1 MGCILILIMTLIETP
16 GAADFQHLLSV
27 RELDSAMDLAR
38 TDSLRAVVFQSAG
51 NHAMA
56 AALYSRAFENAPSPG
71 LFTRLW
77 ESVAV
82 STEHFPEL
90 AGEELRNALGR
101 WRGRL
106 AFRAGHLLSLTE
118 VSVMLGDSTLSDSL
132 TGVLLDSFPDSEEA
146 YRAIGSEFYESLYPV
161 WNDDGARLEVLQDF
175 ISRRGDDS
183 DIWCSRAW
191 RYTVSAVLATADSA
205 SWRDSHRRWLDCCP
219 NDPRA
224 FLTGASLLIDRDS
237 SWQEALEMSARG
249 LEIME
254 AGYRP
259 RGMPTEEWE
268 LTGPAMKAGLLFRQ
282 LQAMAALGGEE
293 EALSNLNSSL
303 DTLEFSVDDYNTGSA
318 LYWLRGTVQ
327 LGRGDTLAALSDFA
341 ESAVLGDVENT
352 WSGRAVEAMEDILL
366 PEVSPVRWAREHM
379 EYSGPVFADVTP
391 LLGPDSLLRGS
402 RVSWCDWNG
411 DGRPDLFAGSSL
423 YQSQEGGGFRDV
435 TVEAGLEN
443 CRGNGGVWG
452 DLNRDGFPDLV
463 TSGSPV
469 QVFLGG
475 EDGMEESTEHMGIGI
490 TGASV
495 EGAALLDWN
504 ADGWLDLYL
513 ASYET
518 PGELGSGTA
527 DAFYLGSAGGFRE
540 AGDSLGMIPFLGEHL
555 CGRGVSPCDF
565 DRDGDMDIFVS
576 NYRLQE
582 NFLWEN
588 VQGLAVNSAI
598 GLGLAGQ
605 LTEGWW
611 GHTIGS
617 AWGDPDNDGD
627 WDLFSAN
634 LAHPRYITFSDRSML
649 FRNDGGDFTDIR
661 AEAGIKFEETHSSPV
676 WGDFNNDGLLDLFVT
691 SVYPDRRSFL
701 YLNSGDGTFRDVTWL
716 SGARV
721 LNGWGAAAADYNLD
735 GRLDLAV
742 GSGNG
747 PVLLT
752 NTTEEGH
759 WLLVRVIPPK
769 ECNPSAI
776 GCTVTLEQ
784 GGTTL
789 MRQIE
794 GGSGT
799 TSQNSGILHFGLP
812 GEGEST
818 LYLYVPGS
826 IEAAGSV
833 RASPGTMVVL
843 QARQS

>member
-1 MGCILILIMTLIETP
+1 MNFILVIIIGLLETP
-16 GAADFQHLLSV
+16 GTEEFSHMLAV
-27 RELDSAMDLAR
+27 RELTSAMELAH
-38 TDSLRAVVFQSAG
+38 TDSLRAVVFERSG

-56 AALYSRAFENAPSPG
+56 AALYSMAFENGPSPG
-71 LFTRLW
+71 LFTRMW
-77 ESVAV
+77 ESVAA

-90 AGEELRNALGR
+90 AAGGLRDRLGQ
-101 WRGRL
+101 WRGQL
-106 AFRAGHLLSLTE
+106 TFRADHLLSLIE
-118 VSVMLGDSTLSDSL
+118 VTFMLEDSTLADSL

-146 YRAIGSEFYESLYPV
+146 YQALGSEFYGSLYPV
-161 WNDDGARLEVLQDF
+161 WNDEVAKLEVLQEF
-175 ISRRGDDS
+175 ITRRGNDS
-183 DIWCSRAW
+183 DIWRSRAW
-191 RYTVSAVLATADSA
+191 RYTVSAVLATADSS

-219 NDPRA
+219 NDPRP

-237 SWQEALEMSARG
+237 SFEEAMEMSAGG

-259 RGMPTEEWE
+259 RGMPAEEWE
-268 LTGPAMKAGLLFRQ
+268 LIGPAMQAGLLFRK
-282 LQAMAALGGEE
+282 LQAMAALGEEE
-293 EALSNLNSSL
+293 EALSDLNLLL
-303 DTLEFSVDDYNTGSA
+303 DSLEFSVNDYNTGSA
-318 LYWLRGTVQ
+318 LYWLRGTVK
-327 LGRGDTLAALSDFA
+327 LDRGDTLAALSDFA

-366 PEVSPVRWAREHM
+366 PEVSPVSWAREHM

-423 YQSQEGGGFRDV
+423 YQSLEGGGFRDV
-435 TVEAGLEN
+435 TAEAGLEN

-452 DLNRDGFPDLV
+452 DLDRDGLPDLV
-463 TSGSPV
+463 TSGNPV
-469 QVFLGG
+469 QVFLSDDGG
-475 EDGMEESTEHMGIGI
+475 MVEATEHIGI
-490 TGASV
+490 ERTGASV

-513 ASYET
+513 ASYES
-518 PGELGSGTA
+518 PGEMGTGTA

-540 AGDSLGMIPFLGEHL
+540 AGDSLGMIPFLEEHL

-582 NFLWEN
+582 NLLWEN
-588 VQGLAVNSAI
+588 VEGLAVNSALD
-598 GLGLAGQ
+598 LGLAGKR
-605 LTEGWW
+605 TEGWW

-617 AWGDPDNDGD
+617 AWGDPDSDGD

-634 LAHPRYITFSDRSML
+634 LAHPRYITFSDRSM
-649 FRNDGGDFTDIR
+649 FYRNDGGDFTDIR

-676 WGDFNNDGLLDLFVT
+676 WGDFNNDGLLDLFLT

-721 LNGWGAAAADYNLD
+721 FNGWGAAAADYNLD

-752 NTTEEGH
+752 NTTEEGY
-759 WLLVRVIPPK
+759 WLLVRVAPP
-769 ECNPSAI
+769 EDCNPSGI
-776 GCTVTLEQ
+776 GCTVVLEQ
-784 GGTTL
+784 GDTAL

-812 GEGEST
+812 GDGEST

-826 IEAAGSV
+826 TEAAGRV
-833 RASPGTMVVL
+833 RAAPGTMAVL